1 MFQNLFIKSRKL
13 SIKYLSKYLKID
25 FFTKYILIDS
35 RSKLRSNKLFFFMSC
50 SVTSVFTFKIES
62 TFDEWAAIFDSA
74 EADKRHSEFDIK
86 PLFRG
91 VSKDD
96 PQRIIVIHQ
105 APEGNVQ
112 KFVEANG
119 DWMATHRVDLSTMEE
134 SSWTASLTKDDSCD

>member
-1 MFQNLFIKSRKL
+1 
-13 SIKYLSKYLKID
+13 
-25 FFTKYILIDS
+25 
-35 RSKLRSNKLFFFMSC
+35 MSC

-74 EADKRHSEFDIK
+74 EAGKRHSEFDIK

-91 VSKDD
+91 VSKED

-119 DWMATHRVDLSTMEE
+119 DWMATQRVDLSTMEE
-134 SSWTASLTKDDSCD
+134 SSWTASLTKNDCCD

>member
-1 MFQNLFIKSRKL
+1 M
-13 SIKYLSKYLKID
+13 
-25 FFTKYILIDS
+25 
-35 RSKLRSNKLFFFMSC
+35 
-50 SVTSVFTFKIES
+50 FTFKIES

-91 VSKDD
+91 VCKED

-112 KFVEANG
+112 KFVKAN
-119 DWMATHRVDLSTMEE
+119 DNCMATHRVDLSKIQGT
-134 SSWTASLTKDDSCD
+134 SWTSSLR

>member
-1 MFQNLFIKSRKL
+1 MMKLANHFLTNCLCTYMGSVYWIK
-13 SIKYLSKYLKID
+13 
-25 FFTKYILIDS
+25 
-35 RSKLRSNKLFFFMSC
+35 NKLEMEKEN
-50 SVTSVFTFKIES
+50 SVFTFKIES

-91 VSKDD
+91 VSKED
-96 PQRIIVIHQ
+96 PQKIIVIHQ

-134 SSWTASLTKDDSCD
+134 SSWTASLTKESCCD